1 MFQQSL
7 VIPNPTG
14 IHARPASE
22 LVALAKKYESQIT
35 IQRDEKRLNAKSM
48 LSILSG
54 GLKQYTEISVIAEG
68 SDESEAGSALIEL
81 IKGFTE

>member
-22 LVALAKKYESQIT
+22 LVALAKKYESQII
-35 IQRDEKRLNAKSM
+35 IQRGDKRLNAKSM
-48 LSILSG
+48 LSVLSG

-68 SDESEAGSALIEL
+68 SDESEAGFALIEL
-81 IKGFTE
+81 IKGFIE